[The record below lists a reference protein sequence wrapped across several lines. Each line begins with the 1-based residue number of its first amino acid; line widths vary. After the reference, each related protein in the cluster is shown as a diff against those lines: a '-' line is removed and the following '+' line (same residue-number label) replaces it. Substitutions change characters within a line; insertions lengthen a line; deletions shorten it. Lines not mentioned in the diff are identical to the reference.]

1 MAISELAKQYHEK
14 MFPDGTSEFSETD
27 PESEEPERP
36 AVRQ

>member
-14 MFPDGTSEFSETD
+14 MFSDYTSEFSETD
-27 PESEEPERP
+27 PEFMESECP